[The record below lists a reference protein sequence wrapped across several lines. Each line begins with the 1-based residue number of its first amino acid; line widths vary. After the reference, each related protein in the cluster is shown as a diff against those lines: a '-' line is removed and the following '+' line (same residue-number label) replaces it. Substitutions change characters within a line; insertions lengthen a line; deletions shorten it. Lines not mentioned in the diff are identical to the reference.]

1 MARNGGMPVVPQD
14 DRGRA
19 PLRGA
24 GCAQRDD
31 RSRVGKRE
39 ALRDKVVLPAHAAHH
54 LAVLQRVRDHRAEQ
68 RRHHRVVHEARFHPR
83 AALLRLVAIK
93 LVDEGDRAHAKLGEF
108 AFRHLPQRAVE
119 AARTQEEGRVQQRA
133 VDLALE
139 HAGTHEVEKAL
150 DEHLAH
156 AVEAE
161 REGRAFAQ
169 TRRRAV
175 VRIEANHEFTKRRVL
190 PVP

>member
-1 MARNGGMPVVPQD
+1 MVEVVRRFAVRVARSAMIE
-14 DRGRA
+14 RA
-19 PLRGA
+19 SASAKL
-24 GCAQRDD
+24 CAT
-31 RSRVGKRE
+31 K
-39 ALRDKVVLPAHAAHH
+39 LYCP
-54 LAVLQRVRDHRAEQ
+54 
-68 RRHHRVVHEARFHPR
+68 
-83 AALLRLVAIK
+83 RLVAIK
-93 LVDEGDRAHAKLGEF
+93 LVDEGDRAHAKLGEL